1 VEVGCVIP
9 GWILRFDLRN
19 GSSLREWTVARL
31 LVRARAALC
40 RFGEDQ
46 GGEAGPAPAAKD
58 DNWKEG
64 KALAEV
70 LFR

>member
-1 VEVGCVIP
+1 MDRGA
-9 GWILRFDLRN
+9 
-19 GSSLREWTVARL
+19 VAGPCEGGF
-31 LVRARAALC
+31 VP
-40 RFGEDQ
+40 FGEDQ